1 MNNRMLKPKKIKPN
15 ERLSLYGTLF
25 CLGMTIFIP
34 SLGMSIV
41 HVVLPTLVSEF
52 EATLSN
58 VNWVV
63 ISYLLS
69 ITSLVLVGGV
79 LGDSFGKKRLIL
91 IGLGIFIFASFFAA
105 LSLNIWIL
113 IGARMAQGIGAAF
126 LLSQSFALAG
136 TTLPKDK
143 TGEVMGL
150 LGTMAATGTAL
161 GPVVGGLIIERLNWS
176 FIFWAMLPLSLV
188 SYYLC
193 LVFLPEDNEEKVE
206 SKRLDLISILLLCI
220 SLFCFTLFISSSAS
234 LSNQTNTVLLG
245 VFALCFSL
253 FINSQKGNDDALIRL
268 KLFRNTYRNTLLTA
282 CFLVDATAMATLVVG
297 PFYLTYVT
305 NLSPASVGLVM
316 AIGPFVGALS
326 GYPAGRIVDYCG
338 SRKALI
344 FGLCQAG
351 GGVLC
356 YAFLP
361 LLFGIYGYVI
371 ALFIMT
377 PGRQLFLAANNTYVI
392 NSVTNSEKGQASG
405 LLNLSRNL
413 GLMTGASIGGASFTL
428 FLGTDVVSSATLEQ
442 LNTAY
447 SSTFLIVFCLLI
459 FSILGILYT
468 SKKA

>member
-1 MNNRMLKPKKIKPN
+1 MDFDWSADGP
-15 ERLSLYGTLF
+15 
-25 CLGMTIFIP
+25 
-34 SLGMSIV
+34 
-41 HVVLPTLVSEF
+41 
-52 EATLSN
+52 
-58 VNWVV
+58 
-63 ISYLLS
+63 
-69 ITSLVLVGGV
+69 
-79 LGDSFGKKRLIL
+79 
-91 IGLGIFIFASFFAA
+91 
-105 LSLNIWIL
+105 
-113 IGARMAQGIGAAF
+113 GIGAAF

>member
-15 ERLSLYGTLF
+15 ERLSLYRTLF

-105 LSLNIWIL
+105 LSLNIWTL

-161 GPVVGGLIIERLNWS
+161 GPVVGGLIIEWLNWS